1 MWRLLVISAVVGH
14 QLREET
20 IREGRDLVLE
30 NMVMRTKKYKPQDNQ
45 ASPMVGGGILE
56 RKIIS
61 ARNGTEGNHAEDREM
76 ECCHQVLVGGD
87 HFGGVH
93 LTHPYITGKYK
104 KIGVCDGRSL
114 YQAVNNTE
122 IFMYYVCGR
131 WFIGLEV
138 GLKACLCRMQVWL
151 TIILFKHI
159 QVPSVMLLNPFNNYR
174 Y

>member
-56 RKIIS
+56 RKIIT

-76 ECCHQVLVGGD
+76 ECCHQVIMIMV
-87 HFGGVH
+87 
-93 LTHPYITGKYK
+93 I
-104 KIGVCDGRSL
+104 
-114 YQAVNNTE
+114 
-122 IFMYYVCGR
+122 
-131 WFIGLEV
+131 
-138 GLKACLCRMQVWL
+138 
-151 TIILFKHI
+151 
-159 QVPSVMLLNPFNNYR
+159 
-174 Y
+174 

>member
-1 MWRLLVISAVVGH
+1 MWRLLVISAVMGH
-14 QLREET
+14 QLREKN
-20 IREGRDLVLE
+20 RDGRDLVLE

-93 LTHPYITGKYK
+93 LTHPYITDKYR
-104 KIGVCDGRSL
+104 KIGVCEGRSL

-138 GLKACLCRMQVWL
+138 GLKV
-151 TIILFKHI
+151 ILLRAE
-159 QVPSVMLLNPFNNYR
+159 LLNLRAELSNLSANWLNF
-174 Y
+174 